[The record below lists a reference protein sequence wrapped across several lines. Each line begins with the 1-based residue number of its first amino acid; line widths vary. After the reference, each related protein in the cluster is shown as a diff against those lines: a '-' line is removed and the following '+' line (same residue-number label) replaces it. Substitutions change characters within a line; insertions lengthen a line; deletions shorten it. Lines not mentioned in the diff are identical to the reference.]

1 MKKNSTL
8 QSFQK
13 IDSLVSL
20 VYSKT
25 EVLLVKVASRIIYK
39 MLILKAIGMF
49 QKKKRKEK
57 SFLFFEIEYYLISHQ
72 SLVCKLSGPCE
83 DKTLA

>member
-49 QKKKRKEK
+49 QKKKEGEI
-57 SFLFFEIEYYLISHQ
+57 LPFF
-72 SLVCKLSGPCE
+72 
-83 DKTLA
+83 